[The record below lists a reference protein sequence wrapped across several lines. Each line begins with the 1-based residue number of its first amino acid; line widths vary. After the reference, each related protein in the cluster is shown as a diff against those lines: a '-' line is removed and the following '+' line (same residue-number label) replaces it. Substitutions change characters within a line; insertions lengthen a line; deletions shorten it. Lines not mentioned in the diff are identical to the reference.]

1 MYFLIIKREYI
12 PDLLSKIDMLDFK
25 LANTSIVQNLDLEEY
40 KDQIP
45 TNKQRYQ
52 WLVRKLIYLS
62 L

>member
-25 LANTSIVQNLDLEEY
+25 LANTSRVQNLDLEEY
-40 KDQIP
+40 TDQIP

>member
-25 LANTSIVQNLDLEEY
+25 LANTSRVQNLDLEEY